1 MMNDCGTINARE
13 KKKDWHKKLS
23 CDSWIDMAVTKY
35 YLDIYYSADKEN
47 LSNNQNLSNKQE
59 FL

>member
-1 MMNDCGTINARE
+1 M
-13 KKKDWHKKLS
+13 S

-47 LSNNQNLSNKQE
+47 LSNNQNFSNNQE